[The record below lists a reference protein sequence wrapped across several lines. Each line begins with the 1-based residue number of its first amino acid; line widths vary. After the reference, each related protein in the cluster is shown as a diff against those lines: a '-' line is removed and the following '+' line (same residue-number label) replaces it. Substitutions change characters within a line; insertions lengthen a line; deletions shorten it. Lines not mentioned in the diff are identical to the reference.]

1 MRILVLCTGNSC
13 RSQMAHGILQS
24 LDSNI
29 EVHSA
34 GTRPAEKVN
43 PKAIEVMKEID
54 IDISSHTP
62 QNIDRYLNEEWDY
75 VITVCSGANE
85 SCPTFSGKVKNRIH
99 IGFDDPSD
107 VIGSNDFVMNE
118 FRRVRDKI
126 KKEFTNFYTTYIM
139 NNPLLTKSTLTFG
152 APQFDEIENQHY
164 IPAFKKAIEDGKA
177 EVDAIVNSPEP
188 PSFKNTIEAL
198 EYAGE
203 SLNTISHIFY
213 NLLEA
218 NTNEEMQNIAEEISP
233 LTTEFSMY
241 VSLNE
246 GLFQRI
252 KKIYENTKYQKLT
265 NVEKRLLEKTYDS
278 FARNGANL
286 SPKDKETYSKYME
299 ELSLL
304 SLQFGKN
311 VLAATNAYTLNLT
324 NEEDLIGLPD
334 YVREQA
340 ADTARNK
347 NLNGW
352 LFDLTAPSYGPFMKF
367 SERRDLREKMYRQY
381 NSRAFGG
388 EFDNTQIIKRIAELR
403 IKVANILG
411 YKNFAD
417 YKTEKRMAKSTS
429 VINGFLDKLLAP
441 ALPKAQQEVA
451 ELNEYAKTLGFT
463 DEKLMPWD
471 FSFYAE
477 KLRAEKYNINEE
489 QLKPYFQL
497 ESCIG
502 AIFNLANRLYGVTF
516 TELHD
521 IPVYHP
527 DVKVYEVKDK
537 DGSHLALFYADF
549 FPRESKR
556 GGAWMTEFR
565 GQRILNDIDE
575 RPHISIV
582 TNFTKPTA
590 DTPSL
595 ITHNEFTTLLHEF
608 GHALHGILTKGKYE
622 SMTGTNVDH
631 DFVELPSQIMEN
643 WCYEPE
649 YLNTFAKHYQT
660 GETIP
665 SGLIDKIV
673 ASKNY
678 LSAYYHVRQLQF
690 GILDMAW
697 HCLTDIFEEDALSFE
712 KKVLATTNVLPSIPE
727 CIISTSF
734 SHIFA
739 GGYCAGYYSYKWAEV
754 LAADGFSLFK
764 EKGIF
769 NQDVAAK
776 FRELL
781 TKGDSID
788 ATILYRDFRGHNPEP
803 EALLKQ
809 LGII

>member
-1 MRILVLCTGNSC
+1 
-13 RSQMAHGILQS
+13 
-24 LDSNI
+24 
-29 EVHSA
+29 
-34 GTRPAEKVN
+34 
-43 PKAIEVMKEID
+43 
-54 IDISSHTP
+54 
-62 QNIDRYLNEEWDY
+62 
-75 VITVCSGANE
+75 
-85 SCPTFSGKVKNRIH
+85 
-99 IGFDDPSD
+99 
-107 VIGSNDFVMNE
+107 
-118 FRRVRDKI
+118 
-126 KKEFTNFYTTYIM
+126 M
-139 NNPLLTKSTLTFG
+139 NNPLLTKSTLPYG
-152 APQFDEIENQHY
+152 APQFDKIETQHY
-164 IPAFKKAIEDGKA
+164 IPAFKQAIEEGKA
-177 EVDAIVNSPEP
+177 EIDAIVNNPDA
-188 PSFKNTIEAL
+188 PSFGNTIEAL

-203 SLNTISHIFY
+203 TLNRISHIFY

-241 VSLNE
+241 VRLND

-252 KKIYENTKYQKLT
+252 KSVYEQRESLNLDD
-265 NVEKRLLEKTYDS
+265 VELRLLEKTYEG

-286 SPKDKETYSKYME
+286 SPEDKETYSKYME

-311 VLAATNAYTLNLT
+311 VLAATNAFSLNLT
-324 NEEDLIGLPD
+324 DENDLAGLPD
-334 YVREQA
+334 YVKEQA
-340 ADTARNK
+340 ADAAKNK
-347 NLNGW
+347 DLQGW
-352 LFDLTAPSYGPFMKF
+352 LFDLTAPSYVPFMKF

-381 NSRAFGG
+381 NTRAFGG
-388 EFDNTQIIKRIAELR
+388 ELDNSDIIKRIAELR

-411 YKNFAD
+411 YKNFAE
-417 YKTEKRMAKSTS
+417 YQTERRMAKNPTS
-429 VINGFLDKLLAP
+429 VNEFLSKLLGP
-441 ALPKAQQEVA
+441 ALPKAKQEVA
-451 ELNEYAKTLGFT
+451 ELNTYAKAHGFT
-463 DEKLMPWD
+463 EKEIMPWD
-471 FSFYAE
+471 FSFYSE
-477 KLRAEKYNINEE
+477 KLRAEKYDLRDE

-497 ESCIG
+497 DLCIN
-502 AIFNLANRLYGVTF
+502 AIFDLANKLYGLTF
-516 TELHD
+516 TELND
-521 IPVYHP
+521 IPVYHQ

-565 GQRILNDIDE
+565 GQRIYNNTDE
-575 RPHISIV
+575 RPLISIV
-582 TNFTKPTA
+582 TNFTKPTS

-595 ITHNEFTTLLHEF
+595 ITHDEFTTLLHEF
-608 GHALHGILTKGKYE
+608 GHALHGIITKGKYE

-649 YLNTFAKHYQT
+649 YLNTFAKHYKT

-665 SGLIDKIV
+665 TDLIEKIV
-673 ASKNY
+673 LSMNY
-678 LSAYYHVRQLQF
+678 QSAYFHIRQLQF

-697 HCLTDIFEEDALSFE
+697 HTLSDIFEEDALTFE
-712 KKVLATTNVLPSIPE
+712 KKVLSATNVLPSIPE
-727 CIISTSF
+727 CIISTAF

-769 NQDVAAK
+769 NQEVATS

-781 TKGDSID
+781 SQGDSID
-788 ATILYRDFRGHNPEP
+788 AAILYRNFRGHDPEP

-809 LGII
+809 LGIIN

>member
-1 MRILVLCTGNSC
+1 
-13 RSQMAHGILQS
+13 
-24 LDSNI
+24 
-29 EVHSA
+29 
-34 GTRPAEKVN
+34 
-43 PKAIEVMKEID
+43 
-54 IDISSHTP
+54 
-62 QNIDRYLNEEWDY
+62 
-75 VITVCSGANE
+75 
-85 SCPTFSGKVKNRIH
+85 
-99 IGFDDPSD
+99 
-107 VIGSNDFVMNE
+107 
-118 FRRVRDKI
+118 
-126 KKEFTNFYTTYIM
+126 M
-139 NNPLLTKSTLTFG
+139 NNPLLTKSTLPFG
-152 APQFDEIENQHY
+152 APQFDKIENQHY
-164 IPAFKKAIEDGKA
+164 IPAFKQAIEEGKA
-177 EVDAIVNSPEP
+177 EVDAIVNSPETP
-188 PSFKNTIEAL
+188 TFKNTIEAL

-203 SLNTISHIFY
+203 TLNRISHIFY

-218 NTNEEMQNIAEEISP
+218 NTDEEMQNIAEEISP

-241 VSLNE
+241 VRLNE

-252 KKIYENTKYQKLT
+252 KKVYDQRESLNLDTIEM
-265 NVEKRLLEKTYDS
+265 RLLEKTYDS

-286 SPKDKETYSKYME
+286 SPEDKETYSKYME

-311 VLAATNAYTLNLT
+311 VLAATNAFTLNLT
-324 NEEDLIGLPD
+324 DENDLIGLPD
-334 YVREQA
+334 YVKEQA
-340 ADTARNK
+340 ADAAKNK
-347 NLNGW
+347 NLTGW
-352 LFDLTAPSYGPFMKF
+352 LFDLTAPSYVPFMKF
-367 SERRDLREKMYRQY
+367 SERRDLREKMYLQY
-381 NSRAFGG
+381 NTRAFGG
-388 EFDNTQIIKRIAELR
+388 ELDNSKIIKRIAELR

-411 YKNFAD
+411 YKNFAE
-417 YKTEKRMAKSTS
+417 YQTERRMAKSPA
-429 VINGFLDKLLAP
+429 VVEEFLNKLLKP
-441 ALPKAQQEVA
+441 ALPKAHQEVE
-451 ELNEYAKTLGFT
+451 ELNAYAKEKGFN
-463 DEKLMPWD
+463 EEILMPWD
-471 FSFYAE
+471 FSFYSE
-477 KLRAEKYNINEE
+477 KLRAERYDLRDE

-497 ESCIG
+497 DLCIN
-502 AIFNLANRLYGVTF
+502 AIFDLANRLYGITF
-516 TELHD
+516 FELND
-521 IPVYHP
+521 IPVYHK

-565 GQRILNDIDE
+565 GQRIYNNAEE
-575 RPHISIV
+575 RPLISIV
-582 TNFTKPTA
+582 TNFTKPTT

-595 ITHNEFTTLLHEF
+595 ITHDEFTTLLHEF
-608 GHALHGILTKGKYE
+608 GHALHGIMTKGRYE

-665 SGLIDKIV
+665 SDLIEKIV
-673 ASKNY
+673 ASMNFQ
-678 LSAYYHVRQLQF
+678 SAYFHIRQLQF

-697 HCLTDIFEEDALSFE
+697 HTLTDIFKEDALSFE
-712 KKVLATTNVLPSIPE
+712 KKVLSATNVLPSIPE
-727 CIISTSF
+727 CIISTAF

-769 NQDVAAK
+769 NQETAAS

-788 ATILYRDFRGHNPEP
+788 ASILYRNFRGHDPEP

>member
-1 MRILVLCTGNSC
+1 
-13 RSQMAHGILQS
+13 
-24 LDSNI
+24 
-29 EVHSA
+29 
-34 GTRPAEKVN
+34 
-43 PKAIEVMKEID
+43 
-54 IDISSHTP
+54 
-62 QNIDRYLNEEWDY
+62 
-75 VITVCSGANE
+75 
-85 SCPTFSGKVKNRIH
+85 
-99 IGFDDPSD
+99 
-107 VIGSNDFVMNE
+107 
-118 FRRVRDKI
+118 
-126 KKEFTNFYTTYIM
+126 M
-139 NNPLLTKSTLTFG
+139 NNPLLTKSTLPYG
-152 APQFDEIENQHY
+152 APQFDKIETQHY
-164 IPAFKKAIEDGKA
+164 IPAFKQAIEEGKA
-177 EVDAIVNSPEP
+177 EIDAIVNNPEA

-203 SLNTISHIFY
+203 TLNGISHIFY

-241 VSLNE
+241 VRLND

-252 KKIYENTKYQKLT
+252 KSVYEQRESLNLD
-265 NVEKRLLEKTYDS
+265 NVELRLLEKTYEG

-286 SPKDKETYSKYME
+286 SQEDKETYSKYME

-311 VLAATNAYTLNLT
+311 VLAATNAFSLNLT
-324 NEEDLIGLPD
+324 DENDLAGLPD
-334 YVREQA
+334 YVKEQA
-340 ADTARNK
+340 ADAAKNK
-347 NLNGW
+347 DLQGW
-352 LFDLTAPSYGPFMKF
+352 LFDLTAPSYVPFMKF

-381 NSRAFGG
+381 NTRAFGG
-388 EFDNTQIIKRIAELR
+388 ELDNSYIIKRIAELR

-411 YKNFAD
+411 YKNFAE
-417 YKTEKRMAKSTS
+417 YQTERRMAKNPTS
-429 VINGFLDKLLAP
+429 VNEFLSKLLGP
-441 ALPKAQQEVA
+441 ALPKAKQEVA
-451 ELNEYAKTLGFT
+451 ELNTYAKAHGFT
-463 DEKLMPWD
+463 EEEIMPWD
-471 FSFYAE
+471 FSFYSE
-477 KLRAEKYNINEE
+477 KLRAEKYDLRDE

-497 ESCIG
+497 DLCIN
-502 AIFNLANRLYGVTF
+502 AIFNLANKLYGLTF
-516 TELHD
+516 TELND
-521 IPVYHP
+521 IPVYHQ

-537 DGSHLALFYADF
+537 DDSHLALFYADF

-565 GQRILNDIDE
+565 GQRIYNNIDE
-575 RPHISIV
+575 RPLISIV
-582 TNFTKPTA
+582 TNFTKPTS

-595 ITHNEFTTLLHEF
+595 ITHDEFTTLLHEF
-608 GHALHGILTKGKYE
+608 GHALHGIITKGKYE

-649 YLNTFAKHYQT
+649 YLNTFAKHYKT

-665 SGLIDKIV
+665 TDLIEKIV
-673 ASKNY
+673 LSMNY
-678 LSAYYHVRQLQF
+678 QSAYFHIRQLQF

-697 HCLTDIFEEDALSFE
+697 HTLSDIFEEDALTFE
-712 KKVLATTNVLPSIPE
+712 KKVLSATNVLPSIPE
-727 CIISTSF
+727 CIISTAF

-769 NQDVAAK
+769 NQEVATS

-781 TKGDSID
+781 SQGDSID
-788 ATILYRDFRGHNPEP
+788 AAILYRNFRGHDPEP

-809 LGII
+809 LGIIN

>member
-1 MRILVLCTGNSC
+1 
-13 RSQMAHGILQS
+13 
-24 LDSNI
+24 
-29 EVHSA
+29 
-34 GTRPAEKVN
+34 
-43 PKAIEVMKEID
+43 
-54 IDISSHTP
+54 
-62 QNIDRYLNEEWDY
+62 
-75 VITVCSGANE
+75 
-85 SCPTFSGKVKNRIH
+85 
-99 IGFDDPSD
+99 
-107 VIGSNDFVMNE
+107 
-118 FRRVRDKI
+118 
-126 KKEFTNFYTTYIM
+126 M
-139 NNPLLTKSTLTFG
+139 NNPLLTESTLPFG
-152 APQFDEIENQHY
+152 APQFDKIENQHY
-164 IPAFKKAIEDGKA
+164 IPAFKQAIEEGKA
-177 EVDAIVNSPEP
+177 EVDAIVNSPETP
-188 PSFKNTIEAL
+188 TFKNTIEAL

-203 SLNTISHIFY
+203 TLNRISHIFY

-218 NTNEEMQNIAEEISP
+218 NTDEEMQNIAEEISP

-241 VSLNE
+241 VRLNE

-252 KKIYENTKYQKLT
+252 KSVYDQRESLNLDA
-265 NVEKRLLEKTYDS
+265 VEMRLLEKTYEG

-286 SPKDKETYSKYME
+286 SPEDKETYSKYME

-311 VLAATNAYTLNLT
+311 VLAATNAFTLNLT
-324 NEEDLIGLPD
+324 DENDLIGLPD
-334 YVREQA
+334 YVKEQA
-340 ADTARNK
+340 ADAAKNK
-347 NLNGW
+347 NLTGW
-352 LFDLTAPSYGPFMKF
+352 LFDLTAPSYVPFMKF
-367 SERRDLREKMYRQY
+367 SEHRDLREKMYRQY
-381 NSRAFGG
+381 NTRAFGS
-388 EFDNTQIIKRIAELR
+388 ELDNSKIIKRIAELR

-411 YKNFAD
+411 YKNFAE
-417 YKTEKRMAKSTS
+417 YQTERRMAKSPA
-429 VINGFLDKLLAP
+429 VVEEFLNKLLKP
-441 ALPKAQQEVA
+441 ALPKARQEVE
-451 ELNEYAKTLGFT
+451 ELNAYAKEKGFN
-463 DEKLMPWD
+463 EEILMPWD
-471 FSFYAE
+471 FSFYSE
-477 KLRAEKYNINEE
+477 KLRAERYDLRDE

-497 ESCIG
+497 DLCIN
-502 AIFNLANRLYGVTF
+502 AIFDLANRLYGITF
-516 TELHD
+516 FELND
-521 IPVYHP
+521 IPVYHK

-565 GQRILNDIDE
+565 GQRIYNNVEE
-575 RPHISIV
+575 RPLISIV
-582 TNFTKPTA
+582 TNFTKPTT

-595 ITHNEFTTLLHEF
+595 ITHDEFTTLLHEF
-608 GHALHGILTKGKYE
+608 GHALHGIMTKGKYE

-665 SGLIDKIV
+665 SDLIEKIV
-673 ASKNY
+673 ASMNFQ
-678 LSAYYHVRQLQF
+678 SAYFHIRQLQF

-697 HCLTDIFEEDALSFE
+697 HTLTDIFKEDALSFE
-712 KKVLATTNVLPSIPE
+712 KKVLSATNVLPSIPE
-727 CIISTSF
+727 CIISTAF

-769 NQDVAAK
+769 NQETAAS

-788 ATILYRDFRGHNPEP
+788 ASILYRNFRGHDPEP

>member
-1 MRILVLCTGNSC
+1 
-13 RSQMAHGILQS
+13 
-24 LDSNI
+24 
-29 EVHSA
+29 
-34 GTRPAEKVN
+34 
-43 PKAIEVMKEID
+43 
-54 IDISSHTP
+54 
-62 QNIDRYLNEEWDY
+62 
-75 VITVCSGANE
+75 
-85 SCPTFSGKVKNRIH
+85 
-99 IGFDDPSD
+99 
-107 VIGSNDFVMNE
+107 
-118 FRRVRDKI
+118 
-126 KKEFTNFYTTYIM
+126 M
-139 NNPLLTKSTLTFG
+139 NNPLLTKSTLPFG
-152 APQFDEIENQHY
+152 APQFDKIENQHY
-164 IPAFKKAIEDGKA
+164 IPAFKYAIEEGKA
-177 EVDAIVNSPEP
+177 EVDAIVNNPEP
-188 PSFKNTIEAL
+188 PTFQNTIEAL

-203 SLNTISHIFY
+203 TLSRISHIFY

-241 VSLNE
+241 VRLNDGLFKRIKSVFEQRASLNLNAIE
-246 GLFQRI
+246 M
-252 KKIYENTKYQKLT
+252 
-265 NVEKRLLEKTYDS
+265 RLLEKTYEG

-286 SPKDKETYSKYME
+286 SPEDKETYSKYME

-311 VLAATNAYTLNLT
+311 VLAATNAFTLNIT
-324 NEEDLIGLPD
+324 DENDLIGLPN
-334 YVREQA
+334 YVKEQA
-340 ADTARNK
+340 ADAAKNK
-347 NLNGW
+347 NLEGW

-381 NSRAFGG
+381 NTRAFGG
-388 EFDNTQIIKRIAELR
+388 ELDNSDIIKRIAELR

-411 YKNFAD
+411 YKNFAE
-417 YKTEKRMAKSTS
+417 YQTERRMAKNPTS
-429 VINGFLDKLLAP
+429 VNEFLKKLLEP
-441 ALPKAQQEVA
+441 SLPKAKQEIA
-451 ELNEYAKTLGFT
+451 ELNTYARNHGFS
-463 DEKLMPWD
+463 EEEIMPWD
-471 FSFYAE
+471 FSFYSE
-477 KLRAEKYNINEE
+477 KLRAEKYDLRDE

-497 ESCIG
+497 DLCIN
-502 AIFNLANRLYGVTF
+502 AIFNLANKLYGLTF
-516 TELHD
+516 TELYD
-521 IPVYHP
+521 IPVYHQ
-527 DVKVYEVKDK
+527 DVKVYDVKDN

-565 GQRILNDIDE
+565 GQRIYNNIDE
-575 RPHISIV
+575 RPLISIV
-582 TNFTKPTA
+582 TNFTKPTS

-595 ITHNEFTTLLHEF
+595 ITHDEFTTLLHEF

-649 YLNTFAKHYQT
+649 YLNTFAKHYKT
-660 GETIP
+660 GEIIP
-665 SGLIDKIV
+665 ADLIEKIV
-673 ASKNY
+673 VSMNY
-678 LSAYYHVRQLQF
+678 QSAYFHIRQLQF

-697 HCLTDIFEEDALSFE
+697 HTLTDIFEEDALSFE
-712 KKVLATTNVLPSIPE
+712 KKVLSATSVLPSIPE
-727 CIISTSF
+727 CIISTAF

-769 NQDVAAK
+769 NQETAHN

-781 TKGDSID
+781 SQGDSID
-788 ATILYRDFRGHNPEP
+788 ASILYRNFRGHDPEP

>member
-1 MRILVLCTGNSC
+1 
-13 RSQMAHGILQS
+13 
-24 LDSNI
+24 
-29 EVHSA
+29 
-34 GTRPAEKVN
+34 
-43 PKAIEVMKEID
+43 
-54 IDISSHTP
+54 
-62 QNIDRYLNEEWDY
+62 
-75 VITVCSGANE
+75 
-85 SCPTFSGKVKNRIH
+85 
-99 IGFDDPSD
+99 
-107 VIGSNDFVMNE
+107 
-118 FRRVRDKI
+118 
-126 KKEFTNFYTTYIM
+126 M
-139 NNPLLTKSTLTFG
+139 NNPLLTKSTLPFG
-152 APQFDEIENQHY
+152 VPQFDKIENQHY
-164 IPAFKKAIEDGKA
+164 IPAFKQAIEEGKA
-177 EVDAIVNSPEP
+177 EVDAIVNSPET

-203 SLNTISHIFY
+203 TLNKISHIFY

-241 VSLNE
+241 VRLNE

-252 KKIYENTKYQKLT
+252 KSVYELRESLNLDD
-265 NVEKRLLEKTYDS
+265 VEMRLLEKTYEG

-286 SPKDKETYSKYME
+286 SPEDKETYSKYME

-311 VLAATNAYTLNLT
+311 VLAATNAFTLNLT
-324 NEEDLIGLPD
+324 DENDLAGLPD
-334 YVREQA
+334 YVKEQA
-340 ADTARNK
+340 AEAAKNK
-347 NLNGW
+347 NLTGW

-367 SERRDLREKMYRQY
+367 SECRDLREKMYRQY
-381 NSRAFGG
+381 NTRAFGG
-388 EFDNTQIIKRIAELR
+388 ELDNSEIIKRIAELR

-411 YKNFAD
+411 YKNFAE
-417 YKTEKRMAKSTS
+417 YQTERRMAKSPA
-429 VINGFLDKLLAP
+429 VVEKFLNKLLEP
-441 ALPKAQQEVA
+441 ALPKARQEVE
-451 ELNEYAKTLGFT
+451 ELNAYAKEKGFN
-463 DEKLMPWD
+463 EEILMPWD
-471 FSFYAE
+471 FSFYSE
-477 KLRAEKYNINEE
+477 KLRTEKYDLNDEM
-489 QLKPYFQL
+489 LKPYFQL
-497 ESCIG
+497 DHCID
-502 AIFNLANRLYGVTF
+502 AIFDLANRLYGITF
-516 TELHD
+516 SELSD

-537 DGSHLALFYADF
+537 DDSHLALFYADF

-565 GQRILNDIDE
+565 GQRIYDNIDE
-575 RPHISIV
+575 RPLISIV

-590 DTPSL
+590 NTPSL
-595 ITHNEFTTLLHEF
+595 ITHNELTTLLHEF

-665 SGLIDKIV
+665 ADLIEKIV
-673 ASKNY
+673 KSQNY
-678 LSAYYHVRQLQF
+678 QSAYFHIRQLQF

-697 HCLTDIFEEDALSFE
+697 HTMTDLFEEDTLSFE
-712 KKVLATTNVLPSIPE
+712 KKILSSTNVLPSIPE
-727 CIISTSF
+727 CIISTAF
-734 SHIFA
+734 SHIFS

-769 NQDVAAK
+769 NQEVATA

-781 TKGDSID
+781 TKGDNID
-788 ATILYRDFRGHNPEP
+788 ASILYRNFRGHDPEP

-809 LGII
+809 LSII

>member
-1 MRILVLCTGNSC
+1 
-13 RSQMAHGILQS
+13 
-24 LDSNI
+24 
-29 EVHSA
+29 
-34 GTRPAEKVN
+34 
-43 PKAIEVMKEID
+43 
-54 IDISSHTP
+54 
-62 QNIDRYLNEEWDY
+62 
-75 VITVCSGANE
+75 
-85 SCPTFSGKVKNRIH
+85 
-99 IGFDDPSD
+99 
-107 VIGSNDFVMNE
+107 
-118 FRRVRDKI
+118 
-126 KKEFTNFYTTYIM
+126 M
-139 NNPLLTKSTLTFG
+139 NNPLLTKSTLPYG
-152 APQFDEIENQHY
+152 APQFDKIETQHY
-164 IPAFKKAIEDGKA
+164 IPAFKQAIEEGKA
-177 EVDAIVNSPEP
+177 EIDAIVNNPEA
-188 PSFKNTIEAL
+188 PSFENTIEAL

-203 SLNTISHIFY
+203 TLNRISHIFY

-241 VSLNE
+241 VRLND

-252 KKIYENTKYQKLT
+252 KSVYEQRESLNLDD
-265 NVEKRLLEKTYDS
+265 VELRLLEKTYQG

-286 SPKDKETYSKYME
+286 SQEDKETYSKYME

-311 VLAATNAYTLNLT
+311 VLAATNAFSLNLT
-324 NEEDLIGLPD
+324 DENDLAGLPD
-334 YVREQA
+334 YVKEQA
-340 ADTARNK
+340 ADAAKNK
-347 NLNGW
+347 DLQGW
-352 LFDLTAPSYGPFMKF
+352 LFDLTAPSYVPFMKF

-381 NSRAFGG
+381 NTRAFGG
-388 EFDNTQIIKRIAELR
+388 ELDNSDIIKRIAELR

-411 YKNFAD
+411 YKNFAE
-417 YKTEKRMAKSTS
+417 YQTERRMAKNPTS
-429 VINGFLDKLLAP
+429 VNEFLSKLLGP
-441 ALPKAQQEVA
+441 ALPKAKQEVA
-451 ELNEYAKTLGFT
+451 ELNTYAKAHGFT
-463 DEKLMPWD
+463 EKEIMPWD
-471 FSFYAE
+471 FSFYSE
-477 KLRAEKYNINEE
+477 KLRAEKYDLRDE

-497 ESCIG
+497 DLCIN
-502 AIFNLANRLYGVTF
+502 AIFDLANKLYGLTF
-516 TELHD
+516 SELTD
-521 IPVYHP
+521 IPVYHQ

-565 GQRILNDIDE
+565 GQRIYNNIDE
-575 RPHISIV
+575 RPLISIV
-582 TNFTKPTA
+582 TNFTKPTS

-595 ITHNEFTTLLHEF
+595 ITHDEFTTLLHEF
-608 GHALHGILTKGKYE
+608 GHALHGIITKGRYE

-649 YLNTFAKHYQT
+649 YLNTFAKHYKT

-665 SGLIDKIV
+665 ADLIEKIV
-673 ASKNY
+673 LSMNY
-678 LSAYYHVRQLQF
+678 QSAYFHIRQLQF

-697 HCLTDIFEEDALSFE
+697 HTLSDIFEEDALTFE
-712 KKVLATTNVLPSIPE
+712 KKVLSASNVLPSIPE
-727 CIISTSF
+727 CIISTAF

-769 NQDVAAK
+769 NQEVATS

-781 TKGDSID
+781 SQGDSID
-788 ATILYRDFRGHNPEP
+788 AAILYRNFRGHDPEP

-809 LGII
+809 LGIIN

>member
-1 MRILVLCTGNSC
+1 
-13 RSQMAHGILQS
+13 
-24 LDSNI
+24 
-29 EVHSA
+29 
-34 GTRPAEKVN
+34 
-43 PKAIEVMKEID
+43 
-54 IDISSHTP
+54 
-62 QNIDRYLNEEWDY
+62 
-75 VITVCSGANE
+75 
-85 SCPTFSGKVKNRIH
+85 
-99 IGFDDPSD
+99 
-107 VIGSNDFVMNE
+107 
-118 FRRVRDKI
+118 
-126 KKEFTNFYTTYIM
+126 M
-139 NNPLLTKSTLTFG
+139 NNPLLIKSTLPYG
-152 APQFDEIENQHY
+152 APQFDKIENQHY
-164 IPAFKKAIEDGKA
+164 IPAFKQAIEEGKA
-177 EVDAIVNSPEP
+177 EVDAIVNNTDVPT
-188 PSFKNTIEAL
+188 FKNTIEAL

-203 SLNTISHIFY
+203 TLNSISHIFY

-241 VSLNE
+241 VRLND
-246 GLFQRI
+246 GLFKRI
-252 KKIYENTKYQKLT
+252 KSVYEQRESLGLND
-265 NVEKRLLEKTYDS
+265 VEMRLLEKTYEG

-286 SPKDKETYSKYME
+286 SPEDKETYSKYME

-311 VLAATNAYTLNLT
+311 VLAATNAFTLNIT
-324 NEEDLIGLPD
+324 DENDLAGLPD

-340 ADTARNK
+340 AEAAKNK
-347 NLNGW
+347 DLSGW

-367 SERRDLREKMYRQY
+367 SERRELREKMYRQY
-381 NSRAFGG
+381 NTRAFGG
-388 EFDNTQIIKRIAELR
+388 ELDNSDIIKRIAELR

-411 YKNFAD
+411 YKNFAE
-417 YKTEKRMAKSTS
+417 YQIERRMAKSPES
-429 VINGFLDKLLAP
+429 VNEFLNKLLEP
-441 ALPKAQQEVA
+441 ALPKAKQEVA
-451 ELNEYAKTLGFT
+451 ELNTYAKAHGFT
-463 DEKLMPWD
+463 EDEIMPWD
-471 FSFYAE
+471 FSFYSE
-477 KLRAEKYNINEE
+477 KLRAEKYDLRDE

-497 ESCIG
+497 DHCIN
-502 AIFNLANRLYGVTF
+502 AIFDLAYKLYGLTF
-516 TELHD
+516 TELND
-521 IPVYHP
+521 IPIYHQ
-527 DVKVYEVKDK
+527 DVKVYDVKDK

-565 GQRILNDIDE
+565 GQRIYNNIDE
-575 RPHISIV
+575 RPLISIV

-595 ITHNEFTTLLHEF
+595 ITHDEFTTLLHEF
-608 GHALHGILTKGKYE
+608 GHALHGIITKGKYE
-622 SMTGTNVDH
+622 SMTGTSVDH

-649 YLNTFAKHYQT
+649 YLNTFAKHYKT

-665 SGLIDKIV
+665 AELIEKIV
-673 ASKNY
+673 ASMNY
-678 LSAYYHVRQLQF
+678 QSAYFHIRQLQF

-697 HCLTDIFEEDALSFE
+697 HTLSDIFEEDAITFE
-712 KKVLATTNVLPSIPE
+712 KKVLSAVNVLPSIPE
-727 CIISTSF
+727 CIISTAF

-769 NQDVAAK
+769 NQDVASS

-788 ATILYRDFRGHNPEP
+788 AAILYRNFRGHDPEP

-809 LGII
+809 LGIIN

>member
-1 MRILVLCTGNSC
+1 
-13 RSQMAHGILQS
+13 
-24 LDSNI
+24 
-29 EVHSA
+29 
-34 GTRPAEKVN
+34 
-43 PKAIEVMKEID
+43 
-54 IDISSHTP
+54 
-62 QNIDRYLNEEWDY
+62 
-75 VITVCSGANE
+75 
-85 SCPTFSGKVKNRIH
+85 
-99 IGFDDPSD
+99 
-107 VIGSNDFVMNE
+107 
-118 FRRVRDKI
+118 
-126 KKEFTNFYTTYIM
+126 M
-139 NNPLLTKSTLTFG
+139 NNPLLTKSTLPYG
-152 APQFDEIENQHY
+152 APQFDKIETQHY
-164 IPAFKKAIEDGKA
+164 IPAFKQAIEEGKA
-177 EVDAIVNSPEP
+177 EIDAIVNNPDA
-188 PSFKNTIEAL
+188 PSFGNTIEAL

-203 SLNTISHIFY
+203 TLNRISHIFY

-241 VSLNE
+241 VRLND

-252 KKIYENTKYQKLT
+252 KSVYEQRESLNLDD
-265 NVEKRLLEKTYDS
+265 VELRLLEKTYEG

-286 SPKDKETYSKYME
+286 SPEDKETYSKYME

-311 VLAATNAYTLNLT
+311 VLAATNAFSLNLT
-324 NEEDLIGLPD
+324 DENDLAGLPD
-334 YVREQA
+334 YVKEQA
-340 ADTARNK
+340 ADAAKNK
-347 NLNGW
+347 ELQGW
-352 LFDLTAPSYGPFMKF
+352 LFDLTAPSYVPFMKF

-381 NSRAFGG
+381 NTRAFGG
-388 EFDNTQIIKRIAELR
+388 ELDNSDIIKRIAELR

-411 YKNFAD
+411 YKNFAE
-417 YKTEKRMAKSTS
+417 YQTERRMAKNPTS
-429 VINGFLDKLLAP
+429 VNEFLSKLLGP
-441 ALPKAQQEVA
+441 ALPKAKQEVA
-451 ELNEYAKTLGFT
+451 ELNTYAKAHGFT
-463 DEKLMPWD
+463 EKEIMTWD
-471 FSFYAE
+471 FSFYSE
-477 KLRAEKYNINEE
+477 KLRAEKYDLRDE

-497 ESCIG
+497 DLCIN
-502 AIFNLANRLYGVTF
+502 AIFDLANKLYGLTF
-516 TELHD
+516 TELND
-521 IPVYHP
+521 IPVYHQ

-565 GQRILNDIDE
+565 GQRIYNNTDE
-575 RPHISIV
+575 RPLISIV
-582 TNFTKPTA
+582 TNFTKPTS

-595 ITHNEFTTLLHEF
+595 ITHDEFTTLLHEF
-608 GHALHGILTKGKYE
+608 GHALHGIITKGKYE

-649 YLNTFAKHYQT
+649 YLNTFAKHYKT

-665 SGLIDKIV
+665 TDLIEKIV
-673 ASKNY
+673 LSMNY
-678 LSAYYHVRQLQF
+678 QSAYFHIRQLQF

-697 HCLTDIFEEDALSFE
+697 HTLSDIFEEDALTFE
-712 KKVLATTNVLPSIPE
+712 KKVLSATNVLPSIPE
-727 CIISTSF
+727 CIISTAF

-769 NQDVAAK
+769 NQEVATS

-781 TKGDSID
+781 SQGDSID
-788 ATILYRDFRGHNPEP
+788 AAILYRNFRGHDPEP

-809 LGII
+809 LGIIN